1 MPIKQYDIWIADLNP
16 RVGTEAGKTRPVLIL
31 QNNLLNQVDHPSTIV
46 CPMTTKIQKDA
57 DILRVFIE
65 QESAGLHAD
74 CDIMIDQIRAIDN
87 NRLIKKIGRLS
98 NDLIFQVQ
106 DNLRIILDLDES
118 LSEDISANLQY

>member
-16 RVGTEAGKTRPVLIL
+16 RVSTEAGKTRPVLIL